1 MKLSFTTLG
10 CPDWDLDTLCKRGR
24 EYGFDGVDFR
34 GVQETLDITL
44 MQEFTSGIAQ
54 TRRKLADAGLEVCGI
69 SSSIR
74 LCVPEKLKENL
85 EEARRTIPVARALGC
100 GRVRVFG
107 SGDPQQQSK
116 QQMAEAGRECMEA
129 ILAIDGARRLSWL
142 FETHDEWTKAQDC
155 RLLLERVLDAAFG
168 ILWDMGHTSRV
179 GGETPQQTWE
189 AVGPRIG
196 YTHVKD
202 AIRDPDHP
210 RAMKDGWRYVP
221 PGTGQLPLKEAI
233 ALLGEKGYDGWI
245 MFEHEKRWHR
255 ELEEP
260 EVIFPQFVGW
270 ARSLGM

>member
-10 CPDWDLDTLCKRGR
+10 CPDWDLDAICKKGR

-34 GVQETLDITL
+34 GIRETLDITL
-44 MQEFTSGIAQ
+44 MPQFISGIAQ
-54 TRRKLADAGLEVCGI
+54 TRSALASAGLEVSGI

-74 LCVPEKLKENL
+74 LCVPEKLKENA
-85 EEARRTIPVARALGC
+85 EEARRTIAVAGELGC

-107 SGDPQQQSK
+107 SGNPQEQSK
-116 QQMAEAGRECMEA
+116 QQMADAGRQCMEA
-129 ILAIDGARRLSWL
+129 ILELEGARQLSWL
-142 FETHDEWTKAQDC
+142 FETHDEWTRAQDC
-155 RLLLERVLDAAFG
+155 KLLLERIPDPAFG

-179 GGETPQQTWE
+179 GGETPRQTWE

-202 AIRDPDHP
+202 AIRDPAHP

-221 PGTGQLPLKEAI
+221 PGAGQLPLKEAI
-233 ALLGEKGYDGWI
+233 ALLKEKGYDGWI

-260 EVIFPQFVGW
+260 EVIFPQFMRW
-270 ARSLGM
+270 ARELGS